1 MKLTN
6 EVFLQKLSLKNPN
19 IAPLAE
25 YKGSKNNIMCRCRVC
40 GHEWSVRPC
49 NLLSG
54 KGCPICAIKRN
65 SARQTK
71 TQEAFLIELSEKNR
85 AVEALE
91 EYRNANAKILLR
103 CKKCQYEWSAKPA
116 HVLNGHGCPVCGG
129 SMRKNNDMFL
139 SQLEKINPM
148 IKPLEPYINARKK
161 ILCRCNYCKNE
172 WFATPDKLLQGNGCP
187 NCNKRNKTSFPEQA
201 IYFYLRK
208 AFPDAIN
215 RYYLPN
221 SKTEIDIFIPSLSIG
236 IEYDGVYWHK
246 SKATREAQKFQSCQ
260 KHGITLYRV
269 RETTQSIDGIASA
282 IIIRHRPY
290 NSETLDSAL
299 RELFDMM
306 GVRIEVNTS
315 EDSASIREQFYT
327 ELTNSSLAT
336 LYPTVA
342 AEWHTEKNGAITP
355 QMVSYGS
362 NERFWWKCS
371 TCQHEWLAAVADRT
385 IGGKGCSTC
394 AKNKLSQMFKI
405 RDDDFIERLRA
416 TNPNLVPLEA
426 YKSTHECILIR
437 CKVCGHEWYAAP
449 ANILR
454 GRDCPQCS
462 HKRRISKMT
471 ATKRECCQRKKT
483 NMSKQQE

>member
-1 MKLTN
+1 M
-6 EVFLQKLSLKNPN
+6 
-19 IAPLAE
+19 
-25 YKGSKNNIMCRCRVC
+25 
-40 GHEWSVRPC
+40 
-49 NLLSG
+49 
-54 KGCPICAIKRN
+54 
-65 SARQTK
+65 
-71 TQEAFLIELSEKNR
+71 
-85 AVEALE
+85 
-91 EYRNANAKILLR
+91 
-103 CKKCQYEWSAKPA
+103 
-116 HVLNGHGCPVCGG
+116 
-129 SMRKNNDMFL
+129 
-139 SQLEKINPM
+139 
-148 IKPLEPYINARKK
+148 
-161 ILCRCNYCKNE
+161 
-172 WFATPDKLLQGNGCP
+172 
-187 NCNKRNKTSFPEQA
+187 
-201 IYFYLRK
+201 
-208 AFPDAIN
+208 
-215 RYYLPN
+215 
-221 SKTEIDIFIPSLSIG
+221 
-236 IEYDGVYWHK
+236 YWHK

-290 NSETLDSAL
+290 NFETLDSAL